1 MTNADPMAAS
11 GQMSAGVRDEGYL
24 LPPMAGARAAAGQ
37 GNELQKSHIT
47 EVIQYFDR
55 KTADSNSIF
64 EEIKSLSRVKK
75 QRLGPK
81 RPKIVR
87 TRGGQPAN
95 RNAYKHGKYIKELL
109 DLRAAI
115 RGHVRLG
122 QDLLNEIPL
131 HLTYGRPGRPR
142 EHW

>member
-11 GQMSAGVRDEGYL
+11 GHMSAGVRDGGHS
-24 LPPMAGARAAAGQ
+24 LPPMAGARVASSQ
-37 GNELQKSHIT
+37 KNELQKSHIT
-47 EVIQYFDR
+47 EMIQYFDR

-64 EEIKSLSRVKK
+64 EEIKKLSKVKK
-75 QRLGPK
+75 QRLRPT
-81 RPKIVR
+81 RPKMVR
-87 TRGGQPAN
+87 TRGAQPGN

>member
-1 MTNADPMAAS
+1 MTNADPMAES
-11 GQMSAGVRDEGYL
+11 GQMSAGVRDGGHS

-37 GNELQKSHIT
+37 KNELQKSYIT
-47 EVIQYFDR
+47 EMIQCFDR

-64 EEIKSLSRVKK
+64 EEIKKLSKVKK

-95 RNAYKHGKYIKELL
+95 RNAYKHGKYIKELR

-115 RGHVRLG
+115 RGHVRWG
-122 QDLLNEIPL
+122 QDLLNEIPVS
-131 HLTYGRPGRPR
+131 LTHGRVGRPR